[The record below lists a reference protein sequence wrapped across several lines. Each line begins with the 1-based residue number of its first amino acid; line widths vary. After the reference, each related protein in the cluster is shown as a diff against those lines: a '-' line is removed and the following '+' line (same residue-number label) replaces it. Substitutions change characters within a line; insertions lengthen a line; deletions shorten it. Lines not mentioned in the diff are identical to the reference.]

1 MNTKILRNLAFT
13 IFTCYVTIAVS
24 ETPHWS
30 HDEQSTWWAIQDTT
44 QNVPLNYPF
53 GECGIGKHQSPVD
66 LASATIIDS
75 KSLNKLAALYDTD
88 TAPVFFNSGHGIQV
102 NTSEDYSGVLMIG
115 EESFPLIQFH
125 FHEPSEHVVG
135 GKSFPAEL
143 HYVHINEDGRIIV
156 LAVAV
161 DIGEENPVFG
171 TILDN
176 IPHEEGG
183 QNASSGI
190 QINPAELLPADLDPA
205 NLDYYTVAGS
215 LTTPPCSEGVQW
227 YLLPKV
233 ITISA
238 AQLVQLKDIYTNNA
252 RAPQNLNGR
261 SLLSTQ

>member
-13 IFTCYVTIAVS
+13 IFTCYATAAVS

-30 HDEQSTWWAIQDTT
+30 HDEQSTWWAIQDAT

-53 GECGIGKHQSPVD
+53 GACGIGKHQSPID
-66 LASATIIDS
+66 LASATINDT
-75 KSLNKLAALYDTD
+75 KPLNKLAALYDTD
-88 TAPVFFNSGHGIQV
+88 TTPTFFNSGHGVQV
-102 NTSEDYSGVLMIG
+102 NTSENYAGALMIG

-125 FHEPSEHVVG
+125 FHEPSEHVVE
-135 GKSFPAEL
+135 GKNFPAEL

-161 DIGEENPVFG
+161 DIGEENPIFG

-176 IPHEEGG
+176 TPHEERSK
-183 QNASSGI
+183 NVSAGI
-190 QINPAELLPADLDPA
+190 QINPAQLLPADLNPA
-205 NLDYYTVAGS
+205 NLDYYTLAGS

-233 ITISA
+233 ITVSA
-238 AQLVQLKDIYTNNA
+238 AQLEQLKGFYTSNA
-252 RAPQNLNGR
+252 RVAQDLNGR
-261 SLLSTQ
+261 SLLSTH

>member
-13 IFTCYVTIAVS
+13 IFTCYATLAVS
-24 ETPHWS
+24 ASPQWS
-30 HDEQSTWWAIQDTT
+30 HDEQATWWAIQDPT

-53 GECGIGKHQSPVD
+53 GECGIGKHQSPID
-66 LASATIIDS
+66 LGAATINDS
-75 KSLNKLAALYDTD
+75 KPLSKLAALYSTD
-88 TAPVFFNSGHGIQV
+88 TAPVFFNSGHGVQV
-102 NTSEDYSGVLMIG
+102 NTSADYKGALMIG

-135 GKSFPAEL
+135 GKNFPAEL

-161 DIGEENPVFG
+161 DVGDENPIFG

-176 IPHEEGG
+176 TPHEEGG
-183 QNASSGI
+183 QNASTGI
-190 QINPAELLPADLDPA
+190 QINPAQLLPEMDPA
-205 NLDYYTVAGS
+205 NLDYYTIAGS

-238 AQLVQLKDIYTNNA
+238 AQLEQLKGFYTNNA
-252 RAPQNLNGR
+252 REAKDLNGR